1 MRIFLATL
9 AVIVSM
15 STPTA
20 QISGVRFDVASV
32 KPVDSLPGQ
41 SSGYDIQPA
50 GLFATNYPLRWLI
63 AHAYNIPLSDMSYR
77 LIGGPGRLL
86 EAKFTINARAPQNT
100 SRDQV
105 RLMLQSL
112 LADRFKLRLHPETR
126 ERPVYALIV
135 ARRGQLG
142 DDLRPSKHDCEL
154 IGDARGRALRAGEKV
169 PSDIASPRDAKN
181 RQICFSDP
189 GDPEPRGA
197 RRHRHAG
204 ALAELVMSIQG
215 AADRPI
221 VDATQLTGKFEWQLI
236 YNTGR
241 IPDTSAEFPSIGIAL
256 EEQLG
261 LKLEPRM
268 MPVEA
273 LVIDS
278 LEFPTPD

>member
-1 MRIFLATL
+1 MRMFFATL
-9 AVIVSM
+9 AVIVSV
-15 STPTA
+15 STLTA
-20 QISGVRFDVASV
+20 QIGGARFDVASV
-32 KPVDSLPGQ
+32 KPVESRPGQ
-41 SSGYDIQPA
+41 SSGYDIQPG
-50 GLFATNYPLRWLI
+50 GLFATSYPLRWLI

-77 LIGGPGRLL
+77 LIGGPDRLL
-86 EAKFTINARAPQNT
+86 EAKFTINARAPRNT

-142 DDLRPSKHDCEL
+142 DDLRPSKHDCER
-154 IGDARGRALRAGEKV
+154 IGDARGRALRAGDKV

-181 RQICFSDP
+181 RQICFNDP

-221 VDATQLTGKFEWQLI
+221 IDATQLTGHFEWQLI
-236 YNTGR
+236 YTGAR
-241 IPDTSAEFPSIGIAL
+241 VVDASAGFPSLRIAL

-268 MPVEA
+268 MPMEV
-273 LVIDS
+273 LVIDA